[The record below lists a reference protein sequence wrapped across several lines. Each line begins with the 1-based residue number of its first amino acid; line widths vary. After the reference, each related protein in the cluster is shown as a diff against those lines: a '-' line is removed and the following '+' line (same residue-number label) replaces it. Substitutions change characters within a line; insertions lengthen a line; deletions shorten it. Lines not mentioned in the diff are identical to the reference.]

1 MTMLAR
7 IETSDLDADRRRAN
21 RRLLK
26 LQVPGLVPDRPGVDV
41 VIHDLSCSG
50 LLIETSADL
59 SVGARLEVELP
70 EAGPTEAAVMWA
82 DGRYFGCRFDNALP
96 ARALSAAQLMSPA
109 ACAPAIPGP
118 ADAAN
123 DRLPLATRIKVV
135 GALALGAWA
144 LVLLP
149 VAVAARVIH

>member
-7 IETSDLDADRRRAN
+7 IEASDLDADRRRAN

-26 LQVPGLVPDRPGVDV
+26 LQVPGLVPDRPGVAV
-41 VIHDLSCSG
+41 LIHDLSRSG

-59 SVGARLEVELP
+59 GVGARLEVELP
-70 EAGPTEAAVMWA
+70 EAGHTDAQVMWA
-82 DGRYFGCRFDNALP
+82 NGRYFGCRFDSALD

-109 ACAPAIPGP
+109 AVSAPVE
-118 ADAAN
+118 AAN
-123 DRLPLATRIKVV
+123 DHLPLATRIKVV

-144 LVLLP
+144 LVLVP
-149 VAVAARVIH
+149 VAMAASIIN